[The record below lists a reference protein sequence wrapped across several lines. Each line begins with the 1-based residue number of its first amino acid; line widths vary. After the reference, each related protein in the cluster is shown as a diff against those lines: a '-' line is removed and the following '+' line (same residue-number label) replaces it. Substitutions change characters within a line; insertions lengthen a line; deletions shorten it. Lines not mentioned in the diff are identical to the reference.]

1 MLAIR
6 KNGRERAIERDRQAI
21 QYHYDVS
28 NEFYE
33 LLLGPTMVYTCAYYR
48 SPDGDLDQ
56 AQRDKLDLVCRKL
69 RLAPGERL
77 LDVGCGW
84 GSLALWAA
92 EHYDVEVH
100 AVTLSAAQA
109 EYARRRVR
117 ERGLE
122 RTCRIECA
130 DYREIDGEAAYD
142 KIASVGLIEH
152 VGRPNYP
159 AYFSQLHR
167 LLKPGGLLLN
177 HGITHERYWRWTP
190 QWEFV
195 THYVFPNGDLDH
207 VSHILSVM
215 EDEHWEVRD
224 VEQLREHYS
233 RTCRQWCE
241 QLMANRERAL
251 RLVPEKTYRIWL
263 LYLAAS
269 SVHFGEGTIGL
280 YQIVAAKRDLRAAA
294 TPTTREDV
302 YVPAQR
308 RVVAAS

>member
-1 MLAIR
+1 MLALR
-6 KNGRERAIERDRQAI
+6 RNGRERAIERDRRAI
-21 QYHYDVS
+21 RYHYDVS

-33 LLLGPTMVYTCAYYR
+33 LFLGPTMVYTCAYYR

-109 EYARRRVR
+109 EYAQRRIR

-122 RTCRIECA
+122 RTCRVECA
-130 DYREIDGEAAYD
+130 DYRQIGGDAAYD
-142 KIASVGLIEH
+142 KVASVGLIEH
-152 VGRPNYP
+152 VGRPNYSG
-159 AYFSQLHR
+159 YFAQLHR

-177 HGITHERYWRWTP
+177 HGITHERHWKWTP
-190 QWEFV
+190 QWKFV
-195 THYVFPNGDLDH
+195 TSYVFPNGDLDH

-215 EDEHWEVRD
+215 EDESWEVRD

-241 QLMANRERAL
+241 RLMANRERAL
-251 RLVPEKTYRIWL
+251 RLVPEKTYRIWV

-269 SVHFGEGTIGL
+269 SLHFGEGAIGL
-280 YQIVAAKRDLRAAA
+280 YQVVAAKRDPRASAA
-294 TPTTREDV
+294 PTTREDI
-302 YVPAQR
+302 YVRAAPRAG
-308 RVVAAS
+308 AAS